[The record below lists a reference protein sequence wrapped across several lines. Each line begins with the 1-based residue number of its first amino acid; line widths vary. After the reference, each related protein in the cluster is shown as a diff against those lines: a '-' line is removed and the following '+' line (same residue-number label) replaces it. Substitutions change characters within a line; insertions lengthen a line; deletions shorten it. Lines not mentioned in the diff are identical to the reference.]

1 MSDEISRVVLVLMK
15 SPETEATLDVLR
27 EDHPDIVIEDRQTYW
42 YLAHDKEIRIDLE
55 RVGEELGEPIE
66 LSEWLVI
73 MSSFVG
79 RVETEPSSFLV
90 TTAMLQLGDD

>member
-1 MSDEISRVVLVLMK
+1 MSEAISRVVLVLMK
-15 SPETEATLDVLR
+15 SPETDATLDVLR
-27 EDHPDIVIEDRQTYW
+27 EDHPDVAIEDKETYW
-42 YLAHDKEIRIDLE
+42 QLTHEKEIRIDLH

-79 RVETEPSSFLV
+79 RVETEPDSFLV
-90 TTAMLQLGDD
+90 TTAMLQLSED